1 MGNKS
6 RFINNADLNLANCH
20 AKNVMCNT
28 VSRIGLYASIDM
40 EPGTELFF
48 HYNYDKDKMK
58 GYKQPKSQVVTVKQK
73 TPSAKCGSKP
83 NTNALSSDDEA
94 SQSVSG
100 QSSGRHKSLSKARAA
115 KAAKS
120 ATRAN
125 TLPILHDTEDE
136 GAETSDYYLAEEI
149 KDTDEDEVEFQPDVE
164 ENSDGNSLDGLEET
178 QGEIIPRQRGRP
190 RNQPN
195 SVVAVKQRGRTHLG
209 KRKR

>member
-28 VSRIGLYASIDM
+28 VSRIGLYASTDM

-58 GYKQPKSQVVTVKQK
+58 GYKQPKSQVIAVKQK
-73 TPSAKCGSKP
+73 TQSARGGSKS
-83 NTNALSSDDEA
+83 NGNVMSSDDE
-94 SQSVSG
+94 VLRPVPG
-100 QSSGRHKSLSKARAA
+100 QSSGRHKSLGKARAA

-136 GAETSDYYLAEEI
+136 GAETSDYHLAEEI
-149 KDTDEDEVEFQPDVE
+149 KDTDEDEVEFQPDAE
-164 ENSDGNSLDGLEET
+164 ESSDDNSLNGLEGE
-178 QGEIIPRQRGRP
+178 QGGVLPRQRGRP
-190 RNQPN
+190 RKQPN
-195 SVVAVKQRGRTHLG
+195 SVVAVKQCGGTHLG